1 MLFTLIRAFSSGEPE
16 VIKMYVALLLLSLP
30 VLMLTLSVHETAH
43 GYVAH
48 KLGDPTASSLGR
60 LSLNPLKHF
69 EPMGF
74 LMMMLVGYGWAK
86 PVPINTRYFKKP
98 KRDMAICAAAGPIS
112 NLLLAILF
120 AGLYKIFTLVI
131 VHVPITSM
139 QVYNII
145 LLTELFFYTAI
156 SINVTFA
163 VFNLIPIPPFDGSRI
178 ILTFL
183 PSDLYFK
190 IQRYER
196 YIMIGFFV
204 LLLTNVLDPVL
215 NLAFDSVTNLILRLF
230 GLY

>member
-1 MLFTLIRAFSSGEPE
+1 
-16 VIKMYVALLLLSLP
+16 
-30 VLMLTLSVHETAH
+30 
-43 GYVAH
+43 
-48 KLGDPTASSLGR
+48 
-60 LSLNPLKHF
+60 
-69 EPMGF
+69 
-74 LMMMLVGYGWAK
+74 MLVGYGWAK

-98 KRDMAICAAAGPIS
+98 KRDMAICAAAGPLS
-112 NLLLAILF
+112 NLLLAVLF

>member
-1 MLFTLIRAFSSGEPE
+1 
-16 VIKMYVALLLLSLP
+16 MYVALLLLSLP

-43 GYVAH
+43 GYVAN

-156 SINVTFA
+156 SINVTLA

>member
-1 MLFTLIRAFSSGEPE
+1 MLFTLIRAFSSGDPE

-43 GYVAH
+43 GYVAN

-69 EPMGF
+69 EPIGF

>member
-1 MLFTLIRAFSSGEPE
+1 MLFTLIRAFSSGDPE
-16 VIKMYVALLLLSLP
+16 VIKIYVALLLLSLP

-69 EPMGF
+69 EPIGF

-98 KRDMAICAAAGPIS
+98 KRDMAICAAAGPLS
-112 NLLLAILF
+112 NLLLAVLF

>member
-1 MLFTLIRAFSSGEPE
+1 MLFTLIRAFSSGDPE
-16 VIKMYVALLLLSLP
+16 VIKIYVALLLLSLP

-60 LSLNPLKHF
+60 LTLNPFKHF
-69 EPMGF
+69 EPIGF

-98 KRDMAICAAAGPIS
+98 KRDMAICAAAGPLS
-112 NLLLAILF
+112 NLLLAVLF

>member
-1 MLFTLIRAFSSGEPE
+1 MLFTLIRAFSSGDPE
-16 VIKMYVALLLLSLP
+16 IIKMYVALLLLSLP

-43 GYVAH
+43 GYVAN

-74 LMMMLVGYGWAK
+74 LMMILVGYGWAK